1 MLPLFKPL
9 IFTAVSIF
17 NFFACETDPLKNQY
31 SDELHFREN
40 KTFKIVQFTDL
51 HINADGI
58 KSVAPLH
65 MVKNIISSEQPDLVV
80 FTGDIVTE
88 KPIIRG
94 WDKLL
99 GMVENS
105 NIPYAV
111 VLGNHDDEQDVKRDT
126 IAAYVS
132 KFPHS
137 LMVSK
142 TENVFGN
149 GNYFIRIKGNNDT
162 LTKFILWFFDS
173 NAYSRDTNVKG
184 YDWIDNS
191 QISWYNNESAKLK
204 FENRNIP
211 YPSLAFFHI
220 PLPEYRVAYDNAA
233 FRHTGER
240 KENECSPQFNSGLFD
255 AMIGNGDVFGI
266 FCGHDHDNNY
276 VVNYGGI
283 SLGYGRFS
291 GGNNI
296 YHHIERGARVIELS
310 EGQRKFTSWEH
321 LENGEIINRHTF
333 PDEY

>member
-1 MLPLFKPL
+1 MLPLLRPL
-9 IFTAVSIF
+9 IFTAASIL
-17 NFFACETDPLKNQY
+17 NFFACEPETIQNQY
-31 SDELHFREN
+31 SDELRFSEN

-99 GMVENS
+99 GIVENF
-105 NIPYAV
+105 NIPYAI
-111 VLGNHDDEQDVKRDT
+111 VLGNHDDEQDVKRDS
-126 IAAYVS
+126 IASYVS
-132 KFPHS
+132 RFPHS
-137 LMVSK
+137 LMVPK
-142 TENVFGN
+142 TDGAFGR
-149 GNYFIRIKGNNDT
+149 GNYYVSIKGKDDT

-173 NAYSRDTNVKG
+173 NAYSRDTGIKG
-184 YDWIDNS
+184 YDWIDPS
-191 QISWYNNESAKLK
+191 QINWYKNQSTSLAALNQNN
-204 FENRNIP
+204 P

-220 PLPEYRVAYDNAA
+220 PLPEYQTAYNESSCK
-233 FRHTGER
+233 HHGER
-240 KENECSPQFNSGLFD
+240 KENECAPVYNSGMYA
-255 AMIGNGDVFGI
+255 AMIERGDIFGV

-283 SLGYGRFS
+283 ALGYGRFS

-296 YHHIERGARVIELS
+296 YNHIERGARVIELS